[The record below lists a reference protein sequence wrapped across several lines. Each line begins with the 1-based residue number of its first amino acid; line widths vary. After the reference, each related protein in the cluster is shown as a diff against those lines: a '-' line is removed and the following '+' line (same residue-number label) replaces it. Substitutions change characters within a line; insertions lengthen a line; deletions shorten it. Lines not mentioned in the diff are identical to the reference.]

1 VPGIRNRIETW
12 IENLAVIIC
21 DNRYKTLLVMLAIVA
36 AFTSQLPKITLDT
49 TMEGFLH
56 KDDPSLVDY
65 EAFKDQFGRDQMLV
79 IALSPPNVFDMDFL
93 TSLKNLHDELS
104 EKVPHLEDITSL
116 INARNTYGE
125 NDALIVD
132 DLLENW
138 PETPE
143 DLEAIKERAL
153 NNPIYMNLLISEDLK
168 FTTIMIETSAFS
180 STEVDVLEGFDD
192 FSEVEPGDDA
202 PADTDPG
209 PKKYLTD
216 QENSE
221 VVSAVAAIL
230 KRHRMADAQ
239 TYVSGIPAVE
249 HYIKIMM
256 VKDMGTFMGIAVTTI
271 VLFLLIIFRRIS
283 GVLFPLLIV
292 LLSLVSTIGLMAAT
306 GTALKMQTQ
315 ILPSFLLAVGVG
327 ASVHILA
334 IFFRHFNTH
343 HNKKNAIAYAMGHS
357 GFAVIMTGVTTAGG
371 LLSFSTAEVAPI
383 GDLGKFAAAGV
394 MMALI
399 YTIIL
404 LPALLAVISI
414 KPFGKKGEENDQEL
428 SKTDAL
434 LTSVGNISIR
444 HPYLILIIFTVILA
458 FAAYGI
464 SKVRFYHNPL
474 VWFPAKSEIR
484 TATEKI
490 DKELKGSVSLE
501 VLIDT
506 GRENGLYDPDIL
518 NRLDESAEYME
529 RLKSGEIFIGKA
541 WSITAILKEINRA
554 LHNNDDEF
562 YTIPHDKRL
571 IAQEFLLFENSGSD
585 DLEDVTDSQ
594 FSKARFTM
602 KVPFIDFVTFAG
614 FLDRITSYFKEKFPE
629 AAIKVTGMTA
639 IFVKVEYNAIISLA
653 KSYAYAMII
662 ITILMVLLIGRVRI
676 GLLSMVPNI
685 TPILITI
692 GGMGWFSVN
701 MDLFNMLVGSIAIG
715 LAVDDTIHFM
725 HNFRRYFEESGD
737 AEKAVIET
745 LLTTGRAMAVT
756 TCVLS
761 LGFFTF
767 MLANMNNLI
776 CFGKL
781 TGITIILALLAD
793 FFLAPAL
800 MIVVNRKKKRSS

>member
-1 VPGIRNRIETW
+1 MSGIRNRIETW
-12 IENLAVIIC
+12 FENLAVIIF
-21 DNRYKTLLVMLAIVA
+21 DNRYKTLFVMLAIVS
-36 AFTSQLPKITLDT
+36 AFASQLPKITLDT

-79 IALSPPNVFDMDFL
+79 IALSPPDVFDMDFL
-93 TSLKNLHDELS
+93 AGLKKLHDELI

-125 NDALIVD
+125 NDVLIVD

-138 PETPE
+138 PQTPE
-143 DLEAIKERAL
+143 DLEAIKDRAL

-180 STEVDVLEGFDD
+180 STEVDALEGFDN
-192 FSEVEPGDDA
+192 FSEVEPGDTA
-202 PADTDPG
+202 PADTDSDPRQ
-209 PKKYLTD
+209 YLTD

-221 VVSAVAAIL
+221 VINAVEAIL
-230 KRHRMADAQ
+230 KSHRIADTQ
-239 TYVSGIPAVE
+239 IYVSGIPAVV
-249 HYIKIMM
+249 HSMKIMM
-256 VKDMGTFMGIAVTTI
+256 AKDMGTFMCIAVATI
-271 VLFLLIIFRRIS
+271 VLFLLTIFRRIS

-292 LLSLVSTIGLMAAT
+292 LLSIVSTIGLMAAT
-306 GTALKMQTQ
+306 GTALKVQTQ
-315 ILPSFLLAVGVG
+315 ILPSFLLAVGVS

-334 IFFRHFNTH
+334 IFFRHFNMH
-343 HNKKNAIAYAMGHS
+343 HNRKNAIVYAMGHS
-357 GFAVIMTGVTTAGG
+357 GFAVVMTSVTTAAG
-371 LLSFSTAEVAPI
+371 LLSFSTAAVARI

-414 KPFGKKGEENDQEL
+414 KPFGNKKGTNDQAL

-444 HPYLILIIFTVILA
+444 HPYRILIISAAILV
-458 FAAYGI
+458 FATYGI
-464 SKVRFYHNPL
+464 SKVRFYH
-474 VWFPAKSEIR
+474 
-484 TATEKI
+484 
-490 DKELKGSVSLE
+490 
-501 VLIDT
+501 
-506 GRENGLYDPDIL
+506 
-518 NRLDESAEYME
+518 EYME
-529 RLKSGEIFIGKA
+529 GLKSGEIFIGKA

-562 YTIPHDKRL
+562 YTIPQDKRL

-585 DLEDVTDSQ
+585 DLEDVTDSR
-594 FSKARFTM
+594 FSKARLTM
-602 KVPFIDFVTFAG
+602 KVPFIDFVVFAD
-614 FLDRITSYFKEKFPE
+614 FLDRISSYFKEKFPE
-629 AAIKVTGMTA
+629 AAIKVTGMAA

-653 KSYAYAMII
+653 KSYVYAMII
-662 ITILMVLLIGRVRI
+662 ITILMILLIGGVRI

-692 GGMGWFSVN
+692 GGMGWFNVP
-701 MDLFNMLVGSIAIG
+701 MDLFNMLVGSIAIE

-725 HNFRRYFEESGD
+725 HNFRRYFEESGN

-745 LLTTGRAMAVT
+745 LLTTGRAITVT

-767 MLANMNNLI
+767 MVANMNNLI
-776 CFGKL
+776 CFGAL
-781 TGITIILALLAD
+781 TGITIILALLSD

-800 MIVVNRKKKRSS
+800 MIAVNRKKKKSS